1 MNVISTDQQMKE
13 ALLALCQTYVQQ
25 RIDTA
30 KQAMQAA
37 QESANSESK
46 SSAGDKYETGRAM
59 AQLERDRH
67 AQLLAEA
74 MKLNQELTRLN
85 IDKKYDIIQPGSLVI
100 TNRGV
105 FFISISAGKLSL
117 AGNDYFAVSPA
128 SPIATVLAG
137 KKIGDTAT
145 FNKLTYQIV
154 NVI

>member
-1 MNVISTDQQMKE
+1 MISTDQQTKE

-85 IDKKYDIIQPGSLVI
+85 IDKKYDIIQPGSLVV
-100 TNRGV
+100 TNRGA
-105 FFISISAGKLSL
+105 FFISISAGKLTLS
-117 AGNDYFAVSPA
+117 GKDYFAVSAA

-137 KKIGDTAT
+137 KKTGDSAT
-145 FNKLTYQIV
+145 FNKLTYQIL